1 MSNRFSLDHLSALEI
16 QGPDA
21 HAYAN
26 AQFTVSVGTLSDTAW
41 SPLAWCDPKG
51 RVLSVMMARASENSV
66 ELVLPSVQAGEIGE
80 RLGRFTIGRRAS
92 VSPPVD
98 LAGSFAPDPDMPALS
113 FDTSRGMRPGLTAGA
128 DPEARDRWRR
138 LDLCCGL
145 PWLEPAS
152 SGKHLPQWLGLEALD
167 ALAFDKG
174 CYPGQEVVARLHYRG
189 SVKYRLQGLRI
200 NAPIEWRAGAPLVDA
215 AGHTV
220 GRCLGGARD
229 GERSIGLAVL
239 GTGVAEG
246 DELGLDLGGRSH
258 AAHVTVPEALC

>member
-26 AQFTVSVGTLSDTAW
+26 AQFTVSVETLSEISWA
-41 SPLAWCDPKG
+41 PLAWCDPKG
-51 RVLSVMMARASENSV
+51 RVLTIMMARASENSV
-66 ELVLPSVQAGEIGE
+66 ELVLPAVQAGEIGE

-98 LAGSFAPDPDMPALS
+98 VAGSFAPDPDMPTLS
-113 FDTSRGMRPGLTAGA
+113 FDGSRGMRPGLAVNT
-128 DPEARDRWRR
+128 DSDARERWRR
-138 LDLCCGL
+138 LDLCRGL

-152 SGKHLPQWLGLEALD
+152 SGKHLPQWLGLDALG

-174 CYPGQEVVARLHYRG
+174 CYPGQEVIARLHYRG
-189 SVKYRLQGLRI
+189 SVKYRLWGLRI
-200 NAPIEWRAGAPLVDA
+200 DAPIEWRAHAPLGDA

-220 GRCLGGARD
+220 GHCLGGTRD

-239 GTGVAEG
+239 GTGVSEG
-246 DELGLDLGGRSH
+246 DELRLDADPGSPG
-258 AAHVTVPEALC
+258 AHVTVPKALC